1 MAKAKK
7 VLSTVL
13 VALFTVFTVLSY
25 VPAQTTKAAAA
36 PKVNLV
42 AKPNAEYKVGDR
54 VLVKFNAGTYKG
66 IVQYRA
72 FLWKVGYGKV
82 KELYPDY
89 AKDSYFYKP
98 VCVGTSTFTI
108 DVFYATEPGTY
119 EIVVGVK
126 AKGAKA
132 STASYV
138 NTGRF
143 TVVAKEEA
151 TAEIKSLEA
160 VSVTVNQNDTA
171 VLPATVKATLADGT
185 TKDVKVTWGTVDTSK
200 AGDVTV
206 EGTVEGTTLKATAKV
221 TVKAVE
227 LSVKSVAATA
237 ADKFKV
243 VFNTVPQDTSKVV
256 FTVKRETTP
265 VTVTAA
271 WNGSEATLTGSVK
284 FAQGN
289 YTVNVKENDK
299 DLGTSNVTIEQE
311 KVAKIE
317 INSDTL
323 AVQTVT
329 SGGTTNQYAYF
340 TYKVFNQYD
349 VDITDTSLA
358 SINWIVPSCTVIQNS
373 KGIVKVQATGGLNL
387 FNLGSLTI
395 TGIEQNYNV
404 TTSKTLKI
412 SATVGTLSDIQFVAL
427 KQADNKEFKAGST
440 ADFYIDYVAKD
451 MAGNETKDYTL
462 VSNGL
467 NTLTSSSND
476 YVDVS
481 LEDNDGK
488 AVIKVKVKV
497 SSITVDMPILFTA
510 VTSSGKSTSLTATLK
525 KQAGVAS
532 FTLLAPTQDIAAGDG
547 AKEIPFVAYDQDGNQ
562 ITSFDDLVAGGVVE
576 GYKYTTGNGFSV
588 SPAYTSAGGTGLY
601 FVKKSDGT
609 AKLMYKPASTAT
621 QDTTTILTATTTTT
635 GKYSQLSIVV
645 RKPAVASSFT
655 LDTSS
660 LITKFQAGAEYDI
673 DNGIFTIKDQYGRDM
688 DISSSAYIRADVS
701 ATGTQFA
708 VSDATTYSYSTTANN
723 INDDFVV
730 KAPATTGS
738 YTVKFTLVKVE
749 SGTATDVTSKT
760 VTFAVLSDS
769 DIKGLTTGTVGKLY
783 NVNGI
788 TNEAVNYAVYKNYV
802 QIFGKTSSGEK
813 VVLAKRPFDL
823 GTSNDY
829 AGIVNATYS
838 GSENEISN
846 YATTAPAYMNKIML
860 STNATLPTGVTE
872 ENTVV
877 TATTAINGQIMSVSF
892 TVTSSVEK
900 AVAKEISA
908 DDEITAADNVL
919 DDISVKDQYGKN
931 LLKRTDWASFV
942 TVYVD
947 GVKTTFSG
955 NITSTTTVA
964 QLIGSP
970 ATAAGH
976 VITIVTHN
984 GITKTF
990 VTK

>member
-25 VPAQTTKAAAA
+25 VPAKAAAG
-36 PKVNLV
+36 PKINMV
-42 AKPNAEYKVGDR
+42 AQPNAEYKVGDR
-54 VLVKFNAGTYKG
+54 VIVKFNSGSYKG

-82 KELYPDY
+82 KELYPAY

-108 DVFYATEPGTY
+108 DVFYATEPGVY

-138 NTGRF
+138 TTSRF
-143 TVVAKEEA
+143 TVKAKETA
-151 TAEIKSLEA
+151 STAEIKSLEA

-185 TKDVKVTWGTVDTSK
+185 TKDVKVTWATVDTSK
-200 AGDVTV
+200 AGEYTV

-227 LSVKSVAATA
+227 LSVKSVAAVA

-265 VTVTAA
+265 VTVTAT

-317 INSDTL
+317 ITSDTL
-323 AVQTVT
+323 GVQTDT
-329 SGGTTNQYAYF
+329 SNGTTNQYAYF
-340 TYKVFNQYD
+340 TYKVYNQYD
-349 VDITDTSLA
+349 VDITDSSLA
-358 SINWIVPSCTVIQNS
+358 SINWIVPSCTVLSNN
-373 KGIVKVQATGGLNL
+373 KGVVKVQATAGLNL

-412 SATVGTLSDIQFVAL
+412 SATVGTLSDIQLVAL

-467 NTLTSSSND
+467 NNGTLTSSAND
-476 YVDVS
+476 YVSVS

-488 AVIKVKVKV
+488 AVIKVKVLA
-497 SSITVDMPILFTA
+497 SSITVDMPIVFTA
-510 VTSSGKSTSLTATLK
+510 VTTSGKSSSLSATLK
-525 KQAGVAS
+525 KQAAVAS
-532 FTLLAPTQDIAAGDG
+532 FTLLAPTQDIAAGDS

-562 ITSFDDLVAGGVVE
+562 ITSFDDLVSGGVVE
-576 GYKYTTGNGFSV
+576 GYKYTTGNGFSI
-588 SPAYTSAGGTGLY
+588 SPAYTAGGTGLY
-601 FVKKSDGT
+601 FVKKADGT
-609 AKLMYKPASTAT
+609 AKLMYKPVATAT
-621 QDTTTILTATTTTT
+621 QDTTAILTATTTTT

-655 LDTSS
+655 IDTAS
-660 LITKFQAGAEYDI
+660 LVTKFQKNAEYDI

-688 DISSSAYIRADVS
+688 DISANAYIKAEPQGTTTFGVVNAGAAKPYTYGTS
-701 ATGTQFA
+701 A
-708 VSDATTYSYSTTANN
+708 VNDANN
-723 INDDFVV
+723 DLIV
-730 KAPATTGS
+730 KAPATAGS
-738 YTVKFTLVKVE
+738 YSIKFTLVNA
-749 SGTATDVTSKT
+749 SGDVTSKT
-760 VTFAVLSDS
+760 VTFTVLDDS

-783 NVNGI
+783 TTYNTTGWTDINNVYDN
-788 TNEAVNYAVYKNYV
+788 KV

-813 VVLAKRPFDL
+813 VVLNKVAAFDL
-823 GTSNDY
+823 GWSNNK
-829 AGIVNATYS
+829 ITTVQ
-838 GSENEISN
+838 N
-846 YATTAPAYMNKIML
+846 YATTNPCDYNKINL
-860 STNATLPTGVTE
+860 ESVYQFDSGVTSGD
-872 ENTVV
+872 TVV
-877 TATTAINGQIMSVSF
+877 TATTIIGTDVKSVSF
-892 TVTSSVEK
+892 TVTVSNDKPIAQSIK
-900 AVAKEISA
+900 A
-908 DDEITAADNVL
+908 DDELSASDTIT
-919 DDISVKDQYGKN
+919 DDIVILDQYGKN
-931 LLKRTDWASFV
+931 LMKRNDWDSFV
-942 TVYVD
+942 TLYVKD
-947 GVKTTFSG
+947 HTTGTVTKVTSAQLGTTLSSSTIG
-955 NITSTTTVA
+955 NI
-964 QLIGSP
+964 GS
-970 ATAAGH
+970 AGDI
-976 VITIVTHN
+976 VTIVTSN
-984 GITKTF
+984 GFTQSF
-990 VTK
+990 VIK